1 MTPRWITILACSTAL
16 LAQAHP
22 APSQSASQSAAPP
35 AQKSAAAVAAPVTID
50 LPHAPRPLL
59 PAAFAGWKTVAP
71 AKTIT
76 DPAQFDSANAAAL
89 KEYDFNRAVIADYK
103 RNGETLGVRALS
115 FNDATGAYGAYSYLR
130 QNGWPRQEIGEG
142 GAADR
147 NRVLFWNGTTVID
160 ATFSRPGARSAADLR
175 ELAKL
180 LPMPQGNR
188 SIAPPILADLPQ
200 TALEKQTTHY
210 ALGPAGYTGAGG
222 VLPADLIG
230 FDRGAESVTAEYGL
244 PSGRAT
250 LTVIDF
256 PTPQMAA
263 AAEAKIG
270 AYIKAGS
277 QVGTQAQPAWPK
289 ALADSNSA
297 SLEVRRSGP
306 LVAFISGN
314 AAPGDAHKLL
324 GSVHFGGDVATIPLP
339 TESEISKTSR
349 LLMGIAELVIV
360 GSSAAILLGFFL
372 GGGRALYRIA
382 RGKPAS
388 SVYETEF
395 IRLNL
400 EK

>member
-1 MTPRWITILACSTAL
+1 MP
-16 LAQAHP
+16 
-22 APSQSASQSAAPP
+22 
-35 AQKSAAAVAAPVTID
+35 K
-50 LPHAPRPLL
+50 PLL
-59 PAAFAGWKTVAP
+59 PAAFAGWKAVAP

-89 KEYDFNRAVIADYK
+89 KEYDFSHAVVADYK
-103 RNGETLGVRALS
+103 RNGETLGIRALS

-130 QNGWPRQEIGEG
+130 QNGWPRQEVGEG
-142 GAADR
+142 GAADH
-147 NRVLFWNGTTVID
+147 NRILFWNGTTVVD
-160 ATFSRPGARSAADLR
+160 ATFSRLGTRSAADLR
-175 ELAKL
+175 ELARQ

-210 ALGPAGYTGAGG
+210 ALGPASYTGAGG
-222 VLPADLIG
+222 VLPADLVG
-230 FDRGAESVTAEYGL
+230 FDRGAEAVTAEYGL

-270 AYIKAGS
+270 AYIKVGS
-277 QVGTQAQPAWPK
+277 QAQPAWPK
-289 ALADSNSA
+289 ALAASNTA
-297 SLEVRRSGP
+297 SLAVRRSGP

-314 AAPGDAHKLL
+314 AAPDDAHKLL
-324 GSVHFGGDVATIPLP
+324 AAVHFGGDVATIPLP

-349 LLMGIAELVIV
+349 LLIGIAELVIV
-360 GSSAAILLGFFL
+360 GSSAAILLGLFL
-372 GGGRALYRIA
+372 GGGRALYRIV

-388 SVYETEF
+388 SVYEIEF

>member
-1 MTPRWITILACSTAL
+1 MP
-16 LAQAHP
+16 
-22 APSQSASQSAAPP
+22 
-35 AQKSAAAVAAPVTID
+35 D
-50 LPHAPRPLL
+50 
-59 PAAFAGWKTVAP
+59 AFAGWKTVAP
-71 AKTIT
+71 AKAMT

-103 RNGETLGVRALS
+103 RNGETLGIRALN

-142 GAADR
+142 GAADH
-147 NRVLFWNGTTVID
+147 NRILFWNGTTVID
-160 ATFSRPGARSAADLR
+160 ATFSRLGARSAADLR

-200 TALEKQTTHY
+200 GALQKQTTHY
-210 ALGPAGYTGAGG
+210 ALGPASYTGAGG

-230 FDRGAESVTAEYGL
+230 FDRGAEAVTAEYGL
-244 PSGRAT
+244 ASGRAT

-263 AAEAKIG
+263 AAESKIG
-270 AYIKAGS
+270 AYVKVGGQAA
-277 QVGTQAQPAWPK
+277 GTQAQPTWPK

-297 SLEVRRSGP
+297 SLAVRRSGP

-324 GSVHFGGDVATIPLP
+324 DSVHFGGDIATIPLP
-339 TESEISKTSR
+339 VESEISKTSR
-349 LLMGIAELVIV
+349 LLTGIAELVIV
-360 GSSAAILLGFFL
+360 GSSAAILLGLFL

>member
-1 MTPRWITILACSTAL
+1 MAL

-22 APSQSASQSAAPP
+22 APSQSASRPAP
-35 AQKSAAAVAAPVTID
+35 AQKSATAAAPVTID
-50 LPHAPRPLL
+50 LPPAPRPLL
-59 PAAFAGWKTVAP
+59 PAAFAGWKAVAP
-71 AKTIT
+71 PKTLT
-76 DPAQFDSANAAAL
+76 DPAQFDSASAAAL
-89 KEYDFNRAVIADYK
+89 KEYDFSHAVIADYK
-103 RNGETLGVRALS
+103 RNGETLGIRALS

-130 QNGWPRQEIGEG
+130 QNGWLRQEIGEG

-147 NRVLFWNGTTVID
+147 SRVLFWKGTTVID
-160 ATFSRPGARSAADLR
+160 ATFSRLDARSAADLR
-175 ELAKL
+175 ELAKQ

-200 TALEKQTTHY
+200 AALEKQTTHY

-230 FDRGAESVTAEYGL
+230 FDRGAEAVTAEYGL

-263 AAEAKIG
+263 AAETKIG
-270 AYIKAGS
+270 AFIKAGN
-277 QVGTQAQPAWPK
+277 QAGTQPAWPK
-289 ALADSNSA
+289 ALAESDAA
-297 SLEVRRSGP
+297 SLAVRRSGP

-314 AAPGDAHKLL
+314 AAPADAHRLL
-324 GSVHFGGDVATIPLP
+324 DSVHFGGDVATIPLP

-349 LLMGIAELVIV
+349 LLIGIAELVII
-360 GSSAAILLGFFL
+360 GSSAAILLGLFL